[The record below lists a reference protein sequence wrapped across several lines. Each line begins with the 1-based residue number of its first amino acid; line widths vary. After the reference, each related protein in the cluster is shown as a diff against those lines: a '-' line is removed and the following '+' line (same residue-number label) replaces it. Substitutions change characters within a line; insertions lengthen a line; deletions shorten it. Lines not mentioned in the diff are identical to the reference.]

1 MIKGNRNWDFS
12 LLITLMSSVALMKL
26 MAYSLCSSIPVPI
39 VRIFGSKMMS
49 LGLNPTLVS
58 SS

>member
-1 MIKGNRNWDFS
+1 MKANSNCDFS
-12 LLITLMSSVALMKL
+12 LFNTLMNSVALMKL
-26 MAYSLCSSIPVPI
+26 MAYSLCSSIPVPM
-39 VRIFGSKMMS
+39 VRIFGSKIIS